1 MMLHYEQNENEI
13 LSKLLP
19 EYVSVYRIELNSG
32 EYEILQLVDN
42 TNAGTLVDEG
52 DHMFGTFDEF
62 AKIYAENFILEEEKE
77 EFTD

>member
-32 EYEILQLVDN
+32 E
-42 TNAGTLVDEG
+42 
-52 DHMFGTFDEF
+52 HMFGTFDEF